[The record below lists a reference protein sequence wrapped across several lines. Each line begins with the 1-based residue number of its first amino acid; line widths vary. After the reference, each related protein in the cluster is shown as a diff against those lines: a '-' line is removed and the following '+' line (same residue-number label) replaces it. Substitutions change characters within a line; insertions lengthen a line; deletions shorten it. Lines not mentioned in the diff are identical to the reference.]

1 MFDILTLFTFSS
13 TNLKANTND
22 ATSLWILW
30 GEVNDSRPI
39 DKEKN
44 LIERRDFFM
53 EELSRLHSKKT
64 NQDDFNL
71 DELSIL
77 MEIYRTQSTITL
89 DNRKIDPL
97 FYQKYKFT

>member
-1 MFDILTLFTFSS
+1 MTYQSDYKKFIFFLILTLFTFSS

-30 GEVNDSRPI
+30 GEINDSRPI

-64 NQDDFNL
+64 NQDDKFN
-71 DELSIL
+71 I
-77 MEIYRTQSTITL
+77 
-89 DNRKIDPL
+89 NK
-97 FYQKYKFT
+97 